1 MSDYQK
7 LLEMWR
13 DEKQRRQMAE
23 GELSIVKGIGNNS
36 PEMKKKPSEPLIIGG
51 KRYYKYKIV
60 WEDIVGDSTLA
71 TENEFSNMTCAEVHT
86 ECWIFNK
93 DVDYVYSFAS
103 YFTENG
109 EIEFGDRNI
118 YPRSVI
124 KKMVRI

>member
-1 MSDYQK
+1 
-7 LLEMWR
+7 
-13 DEKQRRQMAE
+13 
-23 GELSIVKGIGNNS
+23 
-36 PEMKKKPSEPLIIGG
+36 MKKKPSEPLIIGG
-51 KRYYKYKIV
+51 KRYYKYKII

-124 KKMVRI
+124 KKMLRI